1 MITDKEYFHIQFNIA
16 DAFEWAMHNTHTS
29 YASITLNEHQASLQL
44 YTFSTYDGPDR
55 LLQALFSCWRF
66 TF

>member
-1 MITDKEYFHIQFNIA
+1 MITDKEYFYIQFNIA

-44 YTFSTYDGPDR
+44 YTFSTYDGPSVTNLIF
-55 LLQALFSCWRF
+55 LLEIHLLI
-66 TF
+66 